1 MSLPYGLSI
10 ERLTQIFLDLHNYIK
25 NTFEDFDEKEFI
37 KSFFIDGEFIF
48 NFRRFYNLD
57 EAIFAAYLKNGIEME
72 YNDIIKDS
80 DGNELSFEQCQKL
93 VRWYI
98 GDQEVNEPI
107 GLWISMI
114 DNFPNLDLNT
124 SIYNL
129 FKCHIRTN
137 IFPDLNVKAK
147 FEKKEEI
154 YTDSKGLTVKNLI
167 YYTFIGLQAGRGI
180 PFGFSEYKLK
190 EQFRHKYQDFV
201 EEYDRETEMYKK
213 FQDKITKSTII
224 CRKFLNKV
232 SKKYKKPKIL
242 LTLCG
247 KLVDEIILYGLKIT
261 TDQALKLSEQICNE
275 VKNTV
280 ENV

>member
-1 MSLPYGLSI
+1 MSLPYGLPI
-10 ERLTQIFLDLHNYIK
+10 ERITQIFFDLYNYIK
-25 NTFEDFDEKEFI
+25 LVIEDFDEKEFI
-37 KSFFIDGEFIF
+37 KSFSIEGEFIF
-48 NFRRFYNLD
+48 NFRRFYHLD

-80 DGNELSFEQCQKL
+80 SGNELSFDQCKKL

-98 GDQEVNEPI
+98 GDKEVNEPI
-107 GLWISMI
+107 DSWISMI
-114 DNFPNLDLNT
+114 DNFPHLDLNN
-124 SIYNL
+124 SIYSL
-129 FKCHIRTN
+129 FKYHIRTN

-147 FEKKEEI
+147 FEKREEI
-154 YTDSKGLTVKNLI
+154 YTDSKGVIEKRNI
-167 YYTFIGLQAGRGI
+167 YYTFIGLQASRGI
-180 PFGFSEYKLK
+180 PFGFSELKLK
-190 EQFRHKYQDFV
+190 EQIRHKYQDYI
-201 EEYDRETEMYKK
+201 EKYDRETMMYKK
-213 FQDKITKSTII
+213 FQDKVTKSTII

-242 LTLCG
+242 LSLCG
-247 KLVDEIILYGLKIT
+247 KLVDQIILYGLKIT